1 MGFND
6 IPPAHVSPWYQPVY
20 NATFG
25 FAGLAWTLCYILYAR
40 QGLRTKSYGMP
51 LFALANNFA
60 WEMVYALS
68 VADAPREKTAMVI
81 WMLIDIPII
90 YSTLRYGREEWSH
103 AQMVSRNLG
112 KILVT
117 LVMLCAVAHW
127 SFASWWM
134 GNRIA
139 MKSGK
144 FYRGIEG
151 QDATEMAFWAV
162 SVCQVIVSTSS
173 LAQLVTRQHTG
184 GVSWSIWLVHLLSRY
199 GLRYISNVT
208 ATTKGSTVL
217 GYSCWSEHQ
226 LWLGLVHL
234 DGGSWIFY
242 ECSRR
247 LSLGNDHHM
256 RHSVRHCLCPSQAQR
271 ESSSGWTQGSAA
283 TVGQEHLKE
292 INRPNT
298 HPYYNTDSLDQ

>member
-90 YSTLRYGREEWSH
+90 YSTLRYGREEWTH

-112 KILVT
+112 KILVA

-184 GVSWSIWLVHLLSRY
+184 GVSWSIWALRFLGTLVGLNINY
-199 GLRYISNVT
+199 GWAWYTWTEAHGYFMSAPGVFLWGM
-208 ATTKGSTVL
+208 TTICDIVYAIVFAQVRRNERVLPDGRKAAPRQPAKST
-217 GYSCWSEHQ
+217 
-226 LWLGLVHL
+226 
-234 DGGSWIFY
+234 
-242 ECSRR
+242 
-247 LSLGNDHHM
+247 
-256 RHSVRHCLCPSQAQR
+256 
-271 ESSSGWTQGSAA
+271 
-283 TVGQEHLKE
+283 
-292 INRPNT
+292 
-298 HPYYNTDSLDQ
+298 